1 MKGFHFV
8 LFCFRKSSLDQSD
21 STQNMLRVLSKFL
34 TLRAPRK
41 FLNKLR
47 ACSGYV
53 IHHLHGVNPLA
64 PPLVRTPMGGLN
76 SKMGKK
82 SFRRSREGSI
92 LVRRRMTFLCEQVT
106 NGVTSFG
113 VLLSQRRS
121 QRRPKQKRDP
131 NSTECVHESQ
141 K

>member
-1 MKGFHFV
+1 MTSGIF
-8 LFCFRKSSLDQSD
+8 
-21 STQNMLRVLSKFL
+21 SKNRL
-34 TLRAPRK
+34 E
-41 FLNKLR
+41 
-47 ACSGYV
+47 
-53 IHHLHGVNPLA
+53 
-64 PPLVRTPMGGLN
+64 GGLN

-131 NSTECVHESQ
+131 NSTECVRESQ